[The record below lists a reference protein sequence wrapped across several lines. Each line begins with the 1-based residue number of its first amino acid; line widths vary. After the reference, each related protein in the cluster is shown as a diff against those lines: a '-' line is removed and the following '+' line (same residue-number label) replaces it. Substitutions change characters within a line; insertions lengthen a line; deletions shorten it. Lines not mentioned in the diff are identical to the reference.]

1 LSAAFEILRGVMVNL
16 ISLRAS
22 RLISSFRTLAMLGMI
37 VSLIIK
43 KNSLLDGH
51 NIK

>member
-1 LSAAFEILRGVMVNL
+1 LRAAFETLRGVMVKL

-22 RLISSFRTLAMLGMI
+22 RLISSFSTFTMLGMI
-37 VSLIIK
+37 VSFIID
-43 KNSLLDGH
+43 KNSPLDGH